1 MFSVRAGTV
10 ARLRHL
16 RAACAPLLLL
26 AACTGAPS
34 FAEAPSH
41 TSWVGRTQQ
50 ELLAARGEPETVRI
64 RPDGSLLL
72 EYLARRGGLTCRS
85 VYLSDFLGR
94 IAAEKEQCE

>member
-1 MFSVRAGTV
+1 MSSVRAGAL

-16 RAACAPLLLL
+16 RFACAPLLLL
-26 AACTGAPS
+26 AACAGASPA
-34 FAEAPSH
+34 AEPPQP
-41 TSWVGRTQQ
+41 TSWVGRSQQ

-72 EYLARRGGLTCRS
+72 EYLAQRGGLICRS
-85 VYLSDFLGR
+85 VYLSDPLGR